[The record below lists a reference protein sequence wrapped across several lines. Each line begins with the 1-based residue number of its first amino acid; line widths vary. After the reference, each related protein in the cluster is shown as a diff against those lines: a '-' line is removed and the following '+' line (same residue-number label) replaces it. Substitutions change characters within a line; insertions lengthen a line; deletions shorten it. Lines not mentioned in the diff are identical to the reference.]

1 VPTAQASHH
10 DHPAWTLHHVAHCHG
25 LAGPTLPGRRARR
38 LLCRP
43 ALRPGNLAARGRA
56 FRRAMRSP
64 GANTSNSIPK
74 SSKPSPSR
82 ASTRLRSKSSC
93 RSRISTN
100 SICAIPITSCRT
112 QERRNQKTYGADFA
126 KGCAESD
133 RLSDVLHK
141 MDEPSLSKLV
151 RDHEAGKLEQICS
164 EAA

>member
-1 VPTAQASHH
+1 MELIQARPSFK
-10 DHPAWTLHHVAHCHG
+10 LNKHVEDVHE
-25 LAGPTLPGRRARR
+25 LRA
-38 LLCRP
+38 
-43 ALRPGNLAARGRA
+43 A
-56 FRRAMRSP
+56 
-64 GANTSNSIPK
+64 
-74 SSKPSPSR
+74 SR
-82 ASTRLRSKSSC
+82 
-93 RSRISTN
+93 
-100 SICAIPITSCRT
+100 